1 VRLQHFK
8 GITSHIC
15 ERLGWEVTEAQVRA
29 WADRAD
35 DPIPLAPFAGSM
47 GADSDEVDAWIER
60 NKNRRQVR
68 KKRQSDD
75 SDDSAQLPLIE
86 SLE

>member
-1 VRLQHFK
+1 
-8 GITSHIC
+8 
-15 ERLGWEVTEAQVRA
+15 
-29 WADRAD
+29 
-35 DPIPLAPFAGSM
+35 M